1 MYLNFTKEKV
11 LQFLFPSLNFNH
23 NTVRLK
29 RTMRLPASVDYDMWC
44 LSEAY
49 MRLFQTSMMELFRQ
63 NSLSLT
69 IFPKSSII
77 WGKVFKNGPSEI
89 CGKQPLK
96 NMKWYGLLRLT
107 FLSADFL
114 KAVFHKFYF
123 VHFWILCPIYTSLLT
138 LNFFSSN
145 LVELRILW
153 SFFFSGCL
161 YTALQELNC
170 WWCQQM
176 ALQIRI

>member
-1 MYLNFTKEKV
+1 
-11 LQFLFPSLNFNH
+11 
-23 NTVRLK
+23 
-29 RTMRLPASVDYDMWC
+29 MRVPASVDYDMWC

-96 NMKWYGLLRLT
+96 NMK
-107 FLSADFL
+107 
-114 KAVFHKFYF
+114 
-123 VHFWILCPIYTSLLT
+123 
-138 LNFFSSN
+138 
-145 LVELRILW
+145 
-153 SFFFSGCL
+153 
-161 YTALQELNC
+161 
-170 WWCQQM
+170 
-176 ALQIRI
+176 